1 MKDIVFTDN
10 TEASKILNLCNKI
23 VGAYSDYN
31 CYALDDIFEGYEEVG
46 LITAGDAY
54 PLEDAGV
61 DVEELESELNKIFG
75 TEEGQAFVIWLD
87 ISNSNHVRILGE
99 QELLKIYK
107 VFNCNI

>member
-10 TEASKILNLCNKI
+10 TKASKILSLCNKI
-23 VGAYSDYN
+23 DGAFSNYN
-31 CYALDDIFEGYEEVG
+31 CYGLDNIFEQYESEGIV
-46 LITAGDAY
+46 TAEDFD
-54 PLEDAGV
+54 PLQNVGV
-61 DVEELESELNKIFG
+61 DMEELESELNKIFG

-107 VFNCNI
+107 EVLL

>member
-1 MKDIVFTDN
+1 MKEVIFTDN

-61 DVEELESELNKIFG
+61 DMEELENKLNKIFG

-87 ISNSNHVRILGE
+87 IFNPDHIRILSE
-99 QELLKIYK
+99 EELLKIYK
-107 VFNCNI
+107 GFKED